1 MSSANIGWLFYKDY
15 YRELNYIDLVN
26 KEEEHN
32 SKIIEK
38 KVQNIIDA
46 EPLLDE
52 AEIIG
57 STRFQ
62 ATTAYPGLILG
73 SGNAHEIP
81 DVKGQ
86 AILGFH
92 FDYTSGLPV
101 IAGSS
106 IKGVLRS
113 AFKHP
118 EYIQALLDDENVD
131 VKALEEE
138 IFDNADIFY
147 DAHIIKADAYGRI
160 LGDDYITP
168 HSDPL
173 KDPIPLRFIK
183 VLPEVSFL
191 FQFELSS
198 EGSLSKNEKKSL
210 FRKIL
215 EDLGLGAK
223 TNVGY
228 GKLTTG
234 DAPKTEEEKA
244 LEAKEHEQRLEAERL
259 KEEARI
265 QEQREA
271 KAREA
276 LAKKQRVEDERLA
289 KEAEDKE
296 KKEAL
301 VSQGLVQVLENV
313 SKFKALETVVKKY
326 IDIKPLDEVEK
337 QVLEEHVKKKMK
349 DKIKRKKFPF
359 GTLGNDKCLGKERA
373 NTLADSLGLK

>member
-26 KEEEHN
+26 KKEEHN

-46 EPLLDE
+46 KPFLDE

-183 VLPEVSFL
+183 VLPDVTFA
-191 FQFELSS
+191 FHFELGEGILNRS
-198 EGSLSKNEKKSL
+198 EKEML

-215 EDLGLGAK
+215 EELGLGAK

-228 GKLTTG
+228 GKLG
-234 DAPKTEEEKA
+234 EFKALAKTKEELAREEEEKA
-244 LEAKEHEQRLEAERL
+244 QKEEERL
-259 KEEARI
+259 GKLSPLDRVFDKYNNIIPDIINAMKANEIE
-265 QEQREA
+265 QELFVE
-271 KAREA
+271 
-276 LAKKQRVEDERLA
+276 LAKKIKSELVKKPKEWEKA
-289 KEAEDKE
+289 K
-296 KKEAL
+296 
-301 VSQGLVQVLENV
+301 Q
-313 SKFKALETVVKKY
+313 KAL
-326 IDIKPLDEVEK
+326 
-337 QVLEEHVKKKMK
+337 
-349 DKIKRKKFPF
+349 KRK
-359 GTLGNDKCLGKERA
+359 EYIE
-373 NTLADSLGLK
+373 SILKG